1 MVDSDFASLRAIL
14 QDSFSS
20 IDDLE
25 KRTKDALNRFRDTE
39 IALRR
44 ARDRHFPQ
52 GYFAD
57 VAWDILLD
65 LDRAARED
73 LQFATT
79 DLGVEAGVPLTTT
92 LRYLQRLEADGF
104 IQRVPDPADRRRSFV
119 RLTDQGQ
126 SAMDSV
132 FAAVTGGTGDQPEQP

>member
-1 MVDSDFASLRAIL
+1 MSDSELAALRAIL
-14 QDSFSS
+14 KDSFSS
-20 IDDLE
+20 IEETE
-25 KRTKDALNRFRDTE
+25 KRTRNAIRQFRDTE

-65 LDRAARED
+65 LDRAAREGQ
-73 LQFATT
+73 QFATT

-92 LRYLQRLEADGF
+92 LRYLQRLEADDF
-104 IQRVPDPADRRRSFV
+104 IIRIPDPGDRRRSFV
-119 RLTDQGQ
+119 KLTDKGQ
-126 SAMDSV
+126 EAMDAV
-132 FAAVTGGTGDQPEQP
+132 FSAVTAREEDAKP

>member
-1 MVDSDFASLRAIL
+1 MADTDFTNLRAIL

-25 KRTKDALNRFRDTE
+25 KRTRAAISQFRETE
-39 IALRR
+39 IILRR

-65 LDRAARED
+65 LDRAARD
-73 LQFATT
+73 GQQFATT

-104 IQRVPDPADRRRSFV
+104 IMRAPDPADRRRSFV
-119 RLTDQGQ
+119 RLTEVGQ
-126 SAMDSV
+126 AAMNSVFDSV
-132 FAAVTGGTGDQPEQP
+132 TASAGEDQS